1 MILFLFFIKQIE
13 VYTGYLACP
22 QTQMYNKSILE
33 NSPECPQNISFEMSM
48 RKLVILEKQ
57 T

>member
-33 NSPECPQNISFEMSM
+33 NSPE
-48 RKLVILEKQ
+48 
-57 T
+57 